1 MEPVVGMLRRF
12 LGMEVNVT
20 PRRPKRDA
28 HLPDERAQR
37 RTEAFARALAPPLD
51 RWKVRP
57 TVFAPTLPWVSIWA
71 VSPMCWSV
79 FRTRAAAVWV
89 SGS

>member
-12 LGMEVNVT
+12 LGMECDPADPNVM
-20 PRRPKRDA
+20 PIS
-28 HLPDERAQR
+28 DERAQR

-89 SGS
+89 LGS